1 MDKIILKIGGMGC
14 AACSARIE
22 KTLNA
27 LGGIETASV
36 NLTAE
41 TASVSFNPR
50 ILKLQD
56 IKNAVISAGY
66 EVIDDLIDADDADNQ
81 KKKSL

>member
-1 MDKIILKIGGMGC
+1 MEQILLKIGGMGC

-22 KTLNA
+22 KALNA
-27 LGGIETASV
+27 LSGIESASV

-41 TASVSFNPR
+41 TASISYNPR

-56 IKNAVISAGY
+56 IKGAIINTGY
-66 EVIDDLIDADDADNQ
+66 EVIDDTEDESEIDNQ
-81 KKKSL
+81 KKKR